1 MLYDEMGRLAD
12 EAFRLNARITQN
24 AMLLTV
30 AMNYAWTASRRQEV
44 RPTGS
49 EIKAP
54 AKRPARSSRPK
65 RRGVPT
71 EVAARGLRVL

>member
-1 MLYDEMGRLAD
+1 MLYDEMGRLAG
-12 EAFRLNARITQN
+12 EAFRLNARMVQN

-44 RPTGS
+44 RRTES

-54 AKRPARSSRPK
+54 VKRQVRTRRPK

-71 EVAARGLRVL
+71 EVAGRGLRVL

>member
-1 MLYDEMGRLAD
+1 MLYDEMGRLAG

-30 AMNYAWTASRRQEV
+30 AMNYAWTASRRQQT
-44 RPTGS
+44 RQTRS

-54 AKRPARSSRPK
+54 VKRQAQTSRSK
-65 RRGVPT
+65 RCGVPT
-71 EVAARGLRVL
+71 EVSARGLRVL

>member
-1 MLYDEMGRLAD
+1 MLYDEMGRLAG
-12 EAFRLNARITQN
+12 EAFRLNTRMVQS

-30 AMNYAWTASRRQEV
+30 AMNYAWTTSRRQEV
-44 RPTGS
+44 RQTES

-54 AKRPARSSRPK
+54 AKRQPRTRRPK
-65 RRGVPT
+65 RHGLPT